1 MIKKIF
7 IFVAIIN
14 LLSSTLIA
22 EDRYEIVVSI
32 DNKVITNFDIQKE
45 INYLLA
51 LNPSLNN
58 LPKKQIYEIAKES
71 LVREEIKEK
80 EILKYYNIDYKDPE
94 LSLLI
99 ENIYNRLNIANEN
112 EFNKYLSN
120 FDLSIEIISAKLAI
134 EKAWNRLIFE
144 KFNQLINL
152 DELRLKKELEKNLS
166 QPQTQNRYLISEIIF
181 QSKDDKEYQ
190 EILRNIKKT
199 IEENS
204 FETAAS
210 IYSISDS
217 SKNGGEIGWVNKNEI
232 SDTIYNVLNK
242 LSIGQFTQPIKIASG
257 FLIIYLNDIK
267 KEDQEFNVDEELK
280 KMIISEKN
288 RQFNEFSI
296 IHFKKIEQQIFI
308 NEK

>member
-1 MIKKIF
+1 MFKKIF
-7 IFVAIIN
+7 ILFIIIH
-14 LLSSTLIA
+14 LLSNVVIA
-22 EDRYEIVVSI
+22 ENKHEII
-32 DNKVITNFDIQKE
+32 IKINNQIITNFDIQKE
-45 INYLLA
+45 TKYLLA

-58 LPKKQIYEIAKES
+58 LSTKQIKELSKNS
-71 LVREEIKEK
+71 LIREKIKEK
-80 EILKYYNIDYKDPE
+80 EILKYYNINYKDPE

-144 KFNQLINL
+144 KFNQFINL

-242 LSIGQFTQPIKIASG
+242 LSIGQFSQPIKIASG

-267 KEDQEFNVDEELK
+267 KEEQEFNVDDELK

>member
-80 EILKYYNIDYKDPE
+80 EILKYYNINYKDPE

-120 FDLSIEIISAKLAI
+120 FDLSIEMISAKLAI

-144 KFNQLINL
+144 KFNQFINL

-199 IEENS
+199 IKENS

-242 LSIGQFTQPIKIASG
+242 ISIGQFTQPIKIASG

-267 KEDQEFNVDEELK
+267 KEEQEFNVDEELK

>member
-14 LLSSTLIA
+14 LLSSALIA

-80 EILKYYNIDYKDPE
+80 EILKYYNINYKDPE

-144 KFNQLINL
+144 KFNQFINL

-267 KEDQEFNVDEELK
+267 KEEQEFNVDEELK

>member
-32 DNKVITNFDIQKE
+32 DNKIITNFDIQKE

-80 EILKYYNIDYKDPE
+80 EILKYYNINYKDPE

-144 KFNQLINL
+144 KFNQFINL

-166 QPQTQNRYLISEIIF
+166 QPQTQNRYLISEILF

-267 KEDQEFNVDEELK
+267 KEEQEFNVDEELK

>member
-80 EILKYYNIDYKDPE
+80 EILKYYNINYKDPE

-120 FDLSIEIISAKLAI
+120 FDLSIEIISTKLAI

-166 QPQTQNRYLISEIIF
+166 QPQTQNRYLISEILF

-267 KEDQEFNVDEELK
+267 KEEQEFNVDEELK

>member
-22 EDRYEIVVSI
+22 EDKYEIVVSI

-80 EILKYYNIDYKDPE
+80 EILKYYNINYKDPE

-99 ENIYNRLNIANEN
+99 EDIYNRLNIANEN

-144 KFNQLINL
+144 KFNQFINL
-152 DELRLKKELEKNLS
+152 DELSLKKELEKNLS
-166 QPQTQNRYLISEIIF
+166 QPQTQNRYLISEILF

-199 IEENS
+199 IKENS

-242 LSIGQFTQPIKIASG
+242 LSIGQITQPIKIASG

-267 KEDQEFNVDEELK
+267 KEEQEFNVDEELK

>member
-22 EDRYEIVVSI
+22 EDKYEIAVSI

-45 INYLLA
+45 VNYLLA
-51 LNPSLNN
+51 LNPSLDD

-71 LVREEIKEK
+71 LVREEIKHN
-80 EILKYYNIDYKDPE
+80 EISKYYNIDHNDPE
-94 LSLLI
+94 LSLII
-99 ENIYNRLNIANEN
+99 ENIYNRLNITNEN

-120 FDLSIEIISAKLAI
+120 FGLSIEMISAKLAI
-134 EKAWNRLIFE
+134 EKTWNRLIFE
-144 KFNQLINL
+144 KFNKSINL

-166 QPQTQNRYLISEIIF
+166 QPQTQNRYLISEILF

-217 SKNGGEIGWVNKNEI
+217 SKNGGKIGWVNKNEI
-232 SDTIYNVLNK
+232 SETIYNVLNK

>member
-7 IFVAIIN
+7 IFVAIITF
-14 LLSSTLIA
+14 LSSTLIA
-22 EDRYEIVVSI
+22 EDRYEIIVSI

-80 EILKYYNIDYKDPE
+80 EILKYYNINYKDPE

-99 ENIYNRLNIANEN
+99 KNIYNRLNFANEN

-120 FDLSIEIISAKLAI
+120 FDLSIEMISAKLAI

-144 KFNQLINL
+144 KFNQFINL

-166 QPQTQNRYLISEIIF
+166 QPQTQNRYLISEILF
-181 QSKDDKEYQ
+181 QSKDEKEYQ
-190 EILRNIKKT
+190 EILKNIEKT

-232 SDTIYNVLNK
+232 SETIYNVLNK

-267 KEDQEFNVDEELK
+267 KEEQEFNVDEELK

>member
-80 EILKYYNIDYKDPE
+80 EISKYYNIDYKDPE

-144 KFNQLINL
+144 KFNQFINL

-199 IEENS
+199 IKENS

-217 SKNGGEIGWVNKNEI
+217 SKNGGKIGWVNKNEI
-232 SDTIYNVLNK
+232 SETIYNVLNK
-242 LSIGQFTQPIKIASG
+242 LSIGQFTQPVKIASG

-267 KEDQEFNVDEELK
+267 KEEQEFNVDEELK
-280 KMIISEKN
+280 KMIVSEKN

>member
-58 LPKKQIYEIAKES
+58 LPKKQIYGIAKES

-80 EILKYYNIDYKDPE
+80 EILKYYNINYKDPE

-144 KFNQLINL
+144 KFNQFINL

-166 QPQTQNRYLISEIIF
+166 QPQTQNRYLISEILF

-267 KEDQEFNVDEELK
+267 IEEQKFNVDEELK

-288 RQFNEFSI
+288 RQLNEFSI

>member
-80 EILKYYNIDYKDPE
+80 EILKYYNINYKDPE

-166 QPQTQNRYLISEIIF
+166 QPQTQNRYLISEILF

-267 KEDQEFNVDEELK
+267 KEEQEFNVDEELK

>member
-80 EILKYYNIDYKDPE
+80 EILKYYNINYKDPE

-99 ENIYNRLNIANEN
+99 KNIYNRLNIANEN

-120 FDLSIEIISAKLAI
+120 FDLSIEMISAKLAI

-144 KFNQLINL
+144 KFNQFINL
-152 DELRLKKELEKNLS
+152 DELKLKKELEKNLS
-166 QPQTQNRYLISEIIF
+166 QPQTQNRYLISEILF

-267 KEDQEFNVDEELK
+267 KEEQEFNVDEELK

>member
-1 MIKKIF
+1 MIKKVF

-80 EILKYYNIDYKDPE
+80 EILKYYNINYKDPE

-144 KFNQLINL
+144 KFNQFINL

-166 QPQTQNRYLISEIIF
+166 QPQTQNRYLISEILF

-267 KEDQEFNVDEELK
+267 KEEQEFNVDEELK

>member
-80 EILKYYNIDYKDPE
+80 EILKYYNINYKDPE

-120 FDLSIEIISAKLAI
+120 FDLSIEIISTKLAI
-134 EKAWNRLIFE
+134 EKTWNRLIFE

-267 KEDQEFNVDEELK
+267 KEEQEFNVDEELK

>member
-7 IFVAIIN
+7 IFVAIITF
-14 LLSSTLIA
+14 LSSTLIA
-22 EDRYEIVVSI
+22 DDKYEIVVSI

-80 EILKYYNIDYKDPE
+80 EILKYYNINYKDPE

-120 FDLSIEIISAKLAI
+120 FELSIEIISAKLAI

-144 KFNQLINL
+144 KFNQFINL

-166 QPQTQNRYLISEIIF
+166 QPQTQNRYLISEILF

-204 FETAAS
+204 FEAAAS

-257 FLIIYLNDIK
+257 F
-267 KEDQEFNVDEELK
+267 
-280 KMIISEKN
+280 
-288 RQFNEFSI
+288 
-296 IHFKKIEQQIFI
+296 
-308 NEK
+308 

>member
-14 LLSSTLIA
+14 LLSSALIA

-80 EILKYYNIDYKDPE
+80 EILKYYNINYKDPE

-144 KFNQLINL
+144 KFNQFINL

-166 QPQTQNRYLISEIIF
+166 QPQTQNRYLISEILF

-267 KEDQEFNVDEELK
+267 KEEQEFNVDEELK

>member
-58 LPKKQIYEIAKES
+58 LPKKQIYEIAKDS

-80 EILKYYNIDYKDPE
+80 EILKYYNINYKDPE

-120 FDLSIEIISAKLAI
+120 FDLSIEMISAKLAI

-144 KFNQLINL
+144 KFNQFINL

-166 QPQTQNRYLISEIIF
+166 QPQTQNRYLISEILF

-267 KEDQEFNVDEELK
+267 KEEQEFDVDEELK

>member
-80 EILKYYNIDYKDPE
+80 EILKYYNINYKDPE

-120 FDLSIEIISAKLAI
+120 FDLSIEMISAKLSI

-144 KFNQLINL
+144 KFNKFINL

-166 QPQTQNRYLISEIIF
+166 QPQIQNRYLISEILF
-181 QSKDDKEYQ
+181 QSKDEKEYQ

-267 KEDQEFNVDEELK
+267 KEEQEFNVDEELK

>member
-7 IFVAIIN
+7 IFVAIITF
-14 LLSSTLIA
+14 LSSTLIA
-22 EDRYEIVVSI
+22 DDKYEIVVSI

-45 INYLLA
+45 VNYLLA

-58 LPKKQIYEIAKES
+58 LPKKKIYKIAKES

-80 EILKYYNIDYKDPE
+80 EISKYYNINYKDPE

-120 FDLSIEIISAKLAI
+120 FDLSIEMISAKLAI
-134 EKAWNRLIFE
+134 EKAWNKLIFE
-144 KFNQLINL
+144 MFNNSINL
-152 DELRLKKELEKNLS
+152 NEPKLKKELEKNLS
-166 QPQTQNRYLISEIIF
+166 QPQTQNRYLISEILF

-204 FETAAS
+204 FEAAAS

-232 SDTIYNVLNK
+232 SDTIYNMLNK

-267 KEDQEFNVDEELK
+267 KEEQEFDVDEELK

>member
-1 MIKKIF
+1 MIKKVF

-80 EILKYYNIDYKDPE
+80 EILKYYNINYKDPE

-120 FDLSIEIISAKLAI
+120 FDLSIEMISAKLAI

-144 KFNQLINL
+144 KFNKFINL

-166 QPQTQNRYLISEIIF
+166 QPQTQNRYLISEILF

-267 KEDQEFNVDEELK
+267 KEEQEFNVDEKLK

>member
-1 MIKKIF
+1 MIKKVF

-14 LLSSTLIA
+14 LLSFTLIA

-80 EILKYYNIDYKDPE
+80 EILKYYNINYKDPE

-144 KFNQLINL
+144 KFNQFINL

-232 SDTIYNVLNK
+232 SDTIYNMLNK

-267 KEDQEFNVDEELK
+267 KEEQEFNVDEELK

>member
-80 EILKYYNIDYKDPE
+80 EILKYYNINYKDPE
-94 LSLLI
+94 LNLLI

-120 FDLSIEIISAKLAI
+120 FDLSIEMISAKLAI

-144 KFNQLINL
+144 KFNQFINL

-166 QPQTQNRYLISEIIF
+166 QPQTQNRYLISEILF

-267 KEDQEFNVDEELK
+267 KEEQEFDVDEELK

>member
-7 IFVAIIN
+7 IFVTIIN

-22 EDRYEIVVSI
+22 EDKYEIVVSI

-45 INYLLA
+45 VNYLLA

-80 EILKYYNIDYKDPE
+80 EILKYYNINYKDPE

-120 FDLSIEIISAKLAI
+120 FDLSIEIITAKLAI

-144 KFNQLINL
+144 KFNQFINL

-217 SKNGGEIGWVNKNEI
+217 SKNGGKIGWVNKNEI

-242 LSIGQFTQPIKIASG
+242 ISIGEFTQPIKIASG

-267 KEDQEFNVDEELK
+267 KEEQEFNVDEELK

>member
-14 LLSSTLIA
+14 LLSSALIA

-80 EILKYYNIDYKDPE
+80 EILKYYNINYKDPE

-120 FDLSIEIISAKLAI
+120 FDLSIEMISAKLAI

-144 KFNQLINL
+144 KFNKFINL
-152 DELRLKKELEKNLS
+152 DELRLKKELEK
-166 QPQTQNRYLISEIIF
+166 
-181 QSKDDKEYQ
+181 K
-190 EILRNIKKT
+190 
-199 IEENS
+199 
-204 FETAAS
+204 
-210 IYSISDS
+210 
-217 SKNGGEIGWVNKNEI
+217 
-232 SDTIYNVLNK
+232 
-242 LSIGQFTQPIKIASG
+242 
-257 FLIIYLNDIK
+257 
-267 KEDQEFNVDEELK
+267 
-280 KMIISEKN
+280 
-288 RQFNEFSI
+288 
-296 IHFKKIEQQIFI
+296 FKSTTNTE
-308 NEK
+308 

>member
-32 DNKVITNFDIQKE
+32 DNKIITNFDIQKE

-80 EILKYYNIDYKDPE
+80 EILKYYNINYKDPE

-120 FDLSIEIISAKLAI
+120 FDLSIEMISAKLAI

-144 KFNQLINL
+144 KFNKFINL

-166 QPQTQNRYLISEIIF
+166 QPQIQNRYLISEILF

-267 KEDQEFNVDEELK
+267 KEEQEFNVDEELK

>member
-14 LLSSTLIA
+14 LLSSALIA

-80 EILKYYNIDYKDPE
+80 EILKYYNINYKDPE

-120 FDLSIEIISAKLAI
+120 FDLSIEMISAKLAI

-144 KFNQLINL
+144 KFNKFINL

-166 QPQTQNRYLISEIIF
+166 QPQTQNRYLISEILF
-181 QSKDDKEYQ
+181 QSKNDKEYQ

-217 SKNGGEIGWVNKNEI
+217 SKNGGKIGWVNKNEI
-232 SDTIYNVLNK
+232 SETIYNVLNK

-267 KEDQEFNVDEELK
+267 KEEQEFNVDEELK

>member
-80 EILKYYNIDYKDPE
+80 EILKYYNINYKDPE

-144 KFNQLINL
+144 KFNQFINL

-267 KEDQEFNVDEELK
+267 KEEQEFNVDEELK

>member
-80 EILKYYNIDYKDPE
+80 EILKYYNINYKDPE

-120 FDLSIEIISAKLAI
+120 FDLSIEIITAKLAI

-144 KFNQLINL
+144 KFNQFINL

-267 KEDQEFNVDEELK
+267 KEEQEFNVDEELK

>member
-80 EILKYYNIDYKDPE
+80 EILKYYNINYKDPE

-120 FDLSIEIISAKLAI
+120 FDLSIEMISAKLAI

-144 KFNQLINL
+144 KFNKFINL

-166 QPQTQNRYLISEIIF
+166 QPQTLNRYLISEILF

-267 KEDQEFNVDEELK
+267 KEEQEFNVDEELK

>member
-80 EILKYYNIDYKDPE
+80 EILKYYNINYKDPE

-120 FDLSIEIISAKLAI
+120 FDLSIEIITAKLAI

-144 KFNQLINL
+144 KFNQFINL

-166 QPQTQNRYLISEIIF
+166 QPQTQNRYLISEILF

-267 KEDQEFNVDEELK
+267 KEEQEFNVDEELK

>member
-80 EILKYYNIDYKDPE
+80 EILKYYNINYKDPE

-120 FDLSIEIISAKLAI
+120 FDLSIEIITAKLAI

-144 KFNQLINL
+144 KFNQFINL

-232 SDTIYNVLNK
+232 SDTIYNVLNN

-267 KEDQEFNVDEELK
+267 KEEQEFNVDEELK
-280 KMIISEKN
+280 KMIISERN

>member
-80 EILKYYNIDYKDPE
+80 EILKYYNINYKDPE

-120 FDLSIEIISAKLAI
+120 FDLSIEMISAKLAI

-144 KFNQLINL
+144 KFNKFINL

-166 QPQTQNRYLISEIIF
+166 QPQTQNRYLISEILF

-199 IEENS
+199 IKENS

-242 LSIGQFTQPIKIASG
+242 LSIGQITQPIKIASG

-267 KEDQEFNVDEELK
+267 KEEQEFNVDEELK

>member
-80 EILKYYNIDYKDPE
+80 EILKYYNINYKDPE

-144 KFNQLINL
+144 KFNQFINL

-166 QPQTQNRYLISEIIF
+166 QPQTQNRYLISEILF

-267 KEDQEFNVDEELK
+267 KEEQEFNVDEELK

>member
-80 EILKYYNIDYKDPE
+80 EILKYYNINYKDPE

-144 KFNQLINL
+144 KFNQFINL

-166 QPQTQNRYLISEIIF
+166 QPQTQNRYLISEILF

-267 KEDQEFNVDEELK
+267 KEEQEFDVDEELK

>member
-80 EILKYYNIDYKDPE
+80 EILKYYNINYKDPE

-144 KFNQLINL
+144 KFNQFINL

-217 SKNGGEIGWVNKNEI
+217 SKNGGKIGWVNKNEI

-267 KEDQEFNVDEELK
+267 KEEQEFNVDEELK

>member
-80 EILKYYNIDYKDPE
+80 EILKYYNINYKDPE

-112 EFNKYLSN
+112 EFNKYLSD

-144 KFNQLINL
+144 KFNQFINL

-166 QPQTQNRYLISEIIF
+166 QPQSQNRYLISEILF
-181 QSKDDKEYQ
+181 QSKDEKEYQ
-190 EILRNIKKT
+190 EILKNIEKT

-267 KEDQEFNVDEELK
+267 KEEQEFDVDEELK

>member
-80 EILKYYNIDYKDPE
+80 EILKYYNINYKDPE

-120 FDLSIEIISAKLAI
+120 FDLSIEMISAKLAI

-144 KFNQLINL
+144 KFNKFINL

-166 QPQTQNRYLISEIIF
+166 QPQTQNRYLISEILF

-199 IEENS
+199 IKENS

-232 SDTIYNVLNK
+232 SETIYNVLNK

-267 KEDQEFNVDEELK
+267 KEEQEFNVDEELK

>member
-80 EILKYYNIDYKDPE
+80 EILKYYNINYKDPE

-120 FDLSIEIISAKLAI
+120 FDLSIEMISAKLAI

-144 KFNQLINL
+144 KFNKFINL

-166 QPQTQNRYLISEIIF
+166 QPQTQNRYLISEILF
-181 QSKDDKEYQ
+181 QSKNDKEYQ

-217 SKNGGEIGWVNKNEI
+217 SKNGGKIGWVNKNEI
-232 SDTIYNVLNK
+232 SETIYNVLNK

-267 KEDQEFNVDEELK
+267 KEEQEFNVDEELK